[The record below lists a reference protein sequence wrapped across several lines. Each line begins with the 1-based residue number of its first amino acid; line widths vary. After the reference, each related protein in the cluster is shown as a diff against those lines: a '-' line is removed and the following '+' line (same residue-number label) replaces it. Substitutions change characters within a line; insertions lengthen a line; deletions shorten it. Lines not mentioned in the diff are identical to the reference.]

1 MESAS
6 WSLRLALALVVASAI
21 WAGAIAL
28 TDRLVA
34 GRAGRLQAPVAIAR
48 SSAPARLH
56 APPAR

>member
-28 TDRLVA
+28 TNKVVA
-34 GRAGRLQAPVAIAR
+34 GRAGQPTPGVAIAR
-48 SSAPARLH
+48 TSVPAGSHAASAR
-56 APPAR
+56 